1 MEPGVGS
8 QSATEKADKRS
19 EARDQ
24 KEPGKLETFK
34 VVTDGLF
41 KKLFAIYVFTGAGA
55 FLWKASFDDKT
66 IMNLVVGFVI
76 GTLLSTILLYIY
88 GSSQSSQDKDKRLAE
103 AKREG

>member
-1 MEPGVGS
+1 MVPNG
-8 QSATEKADKRS
+8 QDKETGEQLTVIS
-19 EARDQ
+19 DG

-34 VVTDGLF
+34 VITDGLF

-55 FLWKASFDDKT
+55 FLWKASFGDET

-103 AKREG
+103 AKKVD